1 MQIIARDQ
9 CGEYPSNEVADFE
22 SMVCAGI
29 PGQGKIDACQGDS
42 GGPFVSLV
50 DG

>member
-1 MQIIARDQ
+1 MQIIARDS
-9 CGEYPSNEVADFE
+9 CGKYGNDVAPFE

-29 PGQGKIDACQGDS
+29 PNQGGIDACQGDS

-50 DG
+50 NG